1 MVEEVREE
9 ESPEYLSSM
18 ITTVTSIHGK
28 STRKPHKLNEL
39 DPVNDALEVAG
50 VGLSVAAGDK
60 DGADPAR
67 NDCKP
72 ASWLDTIETISKFV
86 PN

>member
-1 MVEEVREE
+1 M
-9 ESPEYLSSM
+9 
-18 ITTVTSIHGK
+18 HGK

-72 ASWLDTIETISKFV
+72 AS
-86 PN
+86 